1 MITIDRPSARAAISD
16 CSKSTSTDF
25 SRNLFCGRW
34 RRISAAIAEFVDV
47 TLEWNWAEIH
57 HSIHKFLELEF
68 FAAGRTRRVVGL
80 AHLSIAEIIAGDLRR
95 ARDRARPHI

>member
-57 HSIHKFLELEF
+57 HPINKFLKLKF
-68 FAAGRTRRVVGL
+68 FAPGGTRRFVGR
-80 AHLSIAEIIAGDLRR
+80 ATFRIAEKIAGDCGELVI
-95 ARDRARPHI
+95 ARVH